1 MIFSPS
7 FFSPFSTM
15 QCSTLFTGISVFL
28 GFGRK
33 ESLDQISLCLL
44 GEITMCLQVQANT
57 LIIFPENIWE
67 NRIIEYIITYVSLP
81 FILKTHTPA
90 PLSTTTSSVVKL
102 YLGIYAYYYQV
113 PIELFLNNVQNACLP
128 YGFTMKISLRGNSKL
143 VVMHKVKLK

>member
-15 QCSTLFTGISVFL
+15 QYSTLFTGISVFL

-44 GEITMCLQVQANT
+44 GEITVCLQVQANT

-67 NRIIEYIITYVSLP
+67 NRIIEYILCIPSLHSENTYPSP
-81 FILKTHTPA
+81 PQ
-90 PLSTTTSSVVKL
+90 
-102 YLGIYAYYYQV
+102 YYYQFCSEV
-113 PIELFLNNVQNACLP
+113 VHRHLCILLLPIELFLNNVQYACLP